1 MIIQNNGI
9 SLFVSLLYYLYAH
22 NINVSLAKCIE
33 DILLGTIAHIPVML
47 SSRIQVLDFER
58 WIINRWVQASQPFAL
73 SPISREISTRPGRIY
88 IHL

>member
-1 MIIQNNGI
+1 ME
-9 SLFVSLLYYLYAH
+9 YLYLLVCFTIRMH
-22 NINVSLAKCIE
+22 IILMFSLAKCIE